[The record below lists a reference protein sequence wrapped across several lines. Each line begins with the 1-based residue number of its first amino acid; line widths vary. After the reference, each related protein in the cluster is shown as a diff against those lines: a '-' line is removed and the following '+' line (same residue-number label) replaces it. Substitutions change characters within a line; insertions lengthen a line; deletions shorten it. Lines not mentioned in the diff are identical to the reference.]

1 MIFTYICNMVNLEW
15 YRSFK
20 AIYQTGT
27 LTGAAQELLISQ
39 PNVSQHLSSLEAHV
53 GKQLF
58 ERKPRRMVPTDY
70 GKLFYTQII
79 ESVEKLEHVEAEF
92 RYTRS
97 SNIPLT
103 CIGAPKEFFYTV
115 LASRIGK
122 APANLVFEFG
132 LTKELMQKLDKGK
145 LYFVIA
151 THCSDE
157 KNIVYEPIAYEKFL
171 LVAHKSLD
179 TKDFEKYLADHET
192 DKAERWLCE
201 QNWYAYSSDLT
212 IIRRFWL
219 ENFKKRPT
227 IKPRSI
233 IPDFNSIVKAIA
245 CGTGITVA
253 ADYLVSELI
262 KQKQLKEVWKGIAP
276 TQNTIYLTY
285 NKNNVTTEQI
295 EMVRKLFK

>member
-1 MIFTYICNMVNLEW
+1 MVDLEW
-15 YRSFK
+15 YRTFK

-39 PNVSQHLSSLEAHV
+39 PNVSQHLSSLEAHI

-103 CIGAPKEFFYTV
+103 CIGAPKEFFYSV
-115 LASRIGK
+115 LAPCISN

-132 LTKELMQKLDKGK
+132 LTKDLMQKLTGGR

-151 THCSDE
+151 THCTDE
-157 KNIVYEPIAYEKFL
+157 KDIVCEPVVFENFL
-171 LVAHKSLD
+171 LVSNY
-179 TKDFEKYLADHET
+179 DFETTEFEQYISSNEM
-192 DKAERWLCE
+192 DKAERWLSS
-201 QNWYAYSSDLT
+201 QDWYAYSSDLA

-227 IKPRSI
+227 IKPRFI
-233 IPDFNSIVKAIA
+233 IPDFNSILKGISL
-245 CGTGITVA
+245 GRGITIA
-253 ADYLVSELI
+253 SDYLVTDLI
-262 KQKQLKEVWKGIAP
+262 KQNKLKEIWSGNKP
-276 TQNTIYLTY
+276 TSNTIYLTY
-285 NKNNVTTEQI
+285 NKNRVTTEQI
-295 EMVRKLFK
+295 EMMRKLLKVEKSLSY

>member
-1 MIFTYICNMVNLEW
+1 MEW
-15 YRSFK
+15 YRTFK
-20 AIYQTGT
+20 AIYQAGT

-39 PNVSQHLSSLEAHV
+39 PNVSQHLSALEAHV

-79 ESVEKLEHVEAEF
+79 EAVEKLEYIEAEF

-103 CIGAPKEFFYTV
+103 CIGTPKEFFYTV
-115 LASRIGK
+115 LAPRINK
-122 APANLVFEFG
+122 APANLVFEFD
-132 LTKELMQKLDKGK
+132 LTQELMQKLINGK

-151 THCSDE
+151 THRADGQD
-157 KNIVYEPIAYEKFL
+157 IIYEPIFQENFL
-171 LVAHKSLD
+171 LVGNNGFD
-179 TKDFEKYLADHET
+179 TSAFDEMIDNKEYDSAEK
-192 DKAERWLCE
+192 WLCN
-201 QNWYAYSSDLT
+201 QDWLAYSSDLA

-227 IKPRSI
+227 IKPRFI
-233 IPDFNSIVKAIA
+233 IPDFNSILKGLSFTSGVTI
-245 CGTGITVA
+245 V
-253 ADYLVSELI
+253 ADYLAEDFI
-262 KQKQLKEVWKGIAP
+262 AKKQLKEIWKGRQP
-276 TQNTIYLTY
+276 TQNTIYLAY

-295 EMVRKLFK
+295 QMVKGLLRII